1 MAVDDV
7 SIANRALTLLSA
19 DRIGSFTE
27 NSESA
32 RKVAAIYEDT
42 RDALL
47 EDHNWN
53 FARTERTLSLLS
65 DYPILDTYA
74 SAYQLPSD
82 CIRVLR
88 MQDDEP
94 FDRFS
99 DRLYTNSDSASIEYI
114 ARITD
119 PTKFTPG
126 FVRAFAAVLAA
137 DLCYGITQN
146 ATMTATAIKRAE
158 DAVKLAKLNDGQEG
172 TGAKIIK
179 GDFITARQSS
189 GRIV

>member
-47 EDHNWN
+47 DDHNWN

-65 DYPILDTYA
+65 DYPILDTYSA
-74 SAYQLPSD
+74 AYQLPSD
-82 CIRVLR
+82 CIRVIR

-99 DRLYTNSDSASIEYI
+99 DRLYTNADSASIEYI
-114 ARITD
+114 SRITD
-119 PTKFTPG
+119 PTKYSPS

-137 DLCYGITQN
+137 DLCFGITQN
-146 ATMTATAIKRAE
+146 ATMTATAIKRA
-158 DAVKLAKLNDGQEG
+158 DDMVKLAKLNDGQEG
-172 TGAKIIK
+172 TGIKIIK